1 MEYLSIGKLK
11 ILKNYS
17 KTDGIFV
24 DSSNS
29 EQEGS
34 RYRFLLDGIAKY
46 SLVVEYIKFLD
57 GTGIVGLGGDFA
69 GPKLLYDNLYSR
81 LRIGTFKLDDK
92 SWCEIR
98 IPRKSDKNPNR
109 LTAQKVLLEDLDSK
123 IGMPGVKDFLLGNGA
138 LDIDTREMLIGD
150 ESNRKSQLSIIWN
163 DKDLVFPVV
172 VFVLSR
178 LIPVTQELVKT
189 ENAMDDI
196 IYFGETASVQKPI
209 TLKTLLI
216 KDENSDLEFKKS
228 SFFSANE
235 KTYGKQITHD
245 LERTIVGMLNGVVEA
260 HILVGVDKNNNPVG
274 IGQDFEFI
282 DSDTTKWD
290 SWLLMV
296 RNHLV
301 NIFGLG
307 IVTNFI
313 SIGRHDVGQGDS
325 NPVVDIFIKPIP
337 LTEDLQKDRFGDI
350 WIRTMNG
357 TQKPYSKNE
366 LDKYLE
372 LRKKG
377 MG

>member
-1 MEYLSIGKLK
+1 M
-11 ILKNYS
+11 
-17 KTDGIFV
+17 
-24 DSSNS
+24 
-29 EQEGS
+29 
-34 RYRFLLDGIAKY
+34 R
-46 SLVVEYIKFLD
+46 
-57 GTGIVGLGGDFA
+57 
-69 GPKLLYDNLYSR
+69 
-81 LRIGTFKLDDK
+81 
-92 SWCEIR
+92 
-98 IPRKSDKNPNR
+98 
-109 LTAQKVLLEDLDSK
+109 
-123 IGMPGVKDFLLGNGA
+123 IGMPGVKDFFLGNGA
-138 LDIDTREMLIGD
+138 LDLDTREVLIGD

-163 DKDLVFPVV
+163 HKDLVFPIV

-178 LIPVTQELVKT
+178 LVPVTQELLKT

-196 IYFGETASVQKPI
+196 IYFGETASIEKPI
-209 TLKTLLI
+209 TLKTLLM

-282 DSDTTKWD
+282 DSGTTKWD

-301 NIFGLG
+301 NTFGLG

-313 SIGRHDVGQGDS
+313 SIGRHDIGQGDS

>member
-17 KTDGIFV
+17 KTDGVFV
-24 DSSNS
+24 DSSNK

-57 GTGIVGLGGDFA
+57 GTGIVGLGGDYA
-69 GPKLLYDNLYSR
+69 GPKLLYNNLYSR
-81 LRIGTFKLDDK
+81 LRIGTFELGDK

-109 LTAQKVLLEDLDSK
+109 LTAQKVLLEDLDSR
-123 IGMPGVKDFLLGNGA
+123 IGMPGVKEFFLCNGA
-138 LDIDTREMLIGD
+138 LDIDTREVLIGD

-163 DKDLVFPVV
+163 HKDLVFPIV

-178 LIPVTQELVKT
+178 LVPVTQELLKT

-196 IYFGETASVQKPI
+196 IYFGETASIEKPI
-209 TLKTLLI
+209 TLKTLLM

-282 DSDTTKWD
+282 DSGTTKWD

>member
-17 KTDGIFV
+17 KTDGVFL
-24 DSSNS
+24 DSSNN

-57 GTGIVGLGGDFA
+57 GTGIIGLGGDFA
-69 GPKLLYDNLYSR
+69 GPKLLYNNLYSR
-81 LRIGTFKLDDK
+81 LRIGTFKLGDK

-109 LTAQKVLLEDLDSK
+109 LTAQKVLLEDLDSR
-123 IGMPGVKDFLLGNGA
+123 IGMPGVKDFFLGNGA
-138 LDIDTREMLIGD
+138 LDIDTREVLIGD

-163 DKDLVFPVV
+163 HKDLVFPVV

-178 LIPVTQELVKT
+178 LVPVTQELLKT
-189 ENAMDDI
+189 ENAIDDI
-196 IYFGETASVQKPI
+196 IYFGETASVEKPI

-245 LERTIVGMLNGVVEA
+245 LERTIVGMLNGVVES

-282 DSDTTKWD
+282 DSGTTKWD

-313 SIGRHDVGQGDS
+313 SIGWHDIGQGS
-325 NPVVDIFIKPIP
+325 NNPVVDIFIKPIP

-366 LDKYLE
+366 MDKYLE

>member
-17 KTDGIFV
+17 KTEGIFV

-109 LTAQKVLLEDLDSK
+109 LTAQKVLLENLDSS
-123 IGMPGVKDFLLGNGA
+123 IGMPGVKDFFLGNGA
-138 LDIDTREMLIGD
+138 LDLDTREVLIGD

-178 LIPVTQELVKT
+178 LVPVTQELIKT

-196 IYFGETASVQKPI
+196 IYFGETASVEKPI
-209 TLKTLLI
+209 TLKTLLM

-282 DSDTTKWD
+282 DSGTTKWD

>member
-17 KTDGIFV
+17 KTDGVFV
-24 DSSNS
+24 DPSNN

-46 SLVVEYIKFLD
+46 SIVVEYIKFLD
-57 GTGIVGLGGDFA
+57 GTGIIGLGGDFA
-69 GPKLLYDNLYSR
+69 GPRLLYDNLYSR
-81 LRIGTFKLDDK
+81 LRIGTFKLGDK

-178 LIPVTQELVKT
+178 LIPVSQELVKT

-274 IGQDFEFI
+274 IGQDLEFI
-282 DSDTTKWD
+282 DFVTTKWD

-301 NIFGLG
+301 NTFGLG

-313 SIGRHDVGQGDS
+313 SIGRHDIGQGDS
-325 NPVVDIFIKPIP
+325 NPVVDILIKPIP

>member
-17 KTDGIFV
+17 KTEGIFV
-24 DSSNS
+24 DSSNN

-46 SLVVEYIKFLD
+46 SLVVEYIKFSD
-57 GTGIVGLGGDFA
+57 GTGIIGLGGDFA

-109 LTAQKVLLEDLDSK
+109 LTAQKVLLEDLDLR
-123 IGMPGVKDFLLGNGA
+123 IGMPGVKDFFLGNGA
-138 LDIDTREMLIGD
+138 LDLDTREVLIGD
-150 ESNRKSQLSIIWN
+150 ESNRKSQLSIFWN
-163 DKDLVFPVV
+163 HEDLVFPVV

-178 LIPVTQELVKT
+178 LVPVTQELLKT

-196 IYFGETASVQKPI
+196 IYFGETASVEKPI
-209 TLKTLLI
+209 TLKTLLM

-260 HILVGVDKNNNPVG
+260 HILVGVDKNNNPIG
-274 IGQDFEFI
+274 IGQDLEFI
-282 DSDTTKWD
+282 DSGTTKWD

-301 NIFGLG
+301 NTFGLG

-313 SIGRHDVGQGDS
+313 SIGRHDIGQGDS

-350 WIRTMNG
+350 WIRTMDG

-377 MG
+377 ME